1 MATILKPSQTLKQI
15 YHWYHNLRQ
24 PKTWCLADMHDGFVL
39 AEGTFTEMMDL
50 MCYNYDEMVM
60 VVETHKLPK
69 GYN

>member
-1 MATILKPSQTLKQI
+1 
-15 YHWYHNLRQ
+15 
-24 PKTWCLADMHDGFVL
+24 MHDGFVL